1 MTRQY
6 IKNNHYPV
14 WNWCNVEKKKK
25 KEAQD
30 NIKQTIR
37 GESIL
42 RVTWI
47 NITAFTPVNR
57 VFRYCVHV
65 IATMKIN

>member
-6 IKNNHYPV
+6 IKNNHYPGIGATS
-14 WNWCNVEKKKK
+14 KKKK